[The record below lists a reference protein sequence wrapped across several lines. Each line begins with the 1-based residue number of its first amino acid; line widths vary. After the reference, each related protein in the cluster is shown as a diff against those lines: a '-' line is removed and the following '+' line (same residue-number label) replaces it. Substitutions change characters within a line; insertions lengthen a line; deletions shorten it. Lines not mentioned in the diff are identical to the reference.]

1 MPNFLNIKRD
11 YKNIDVYRKLLNAN
25 DAVYTLSLC
34 TLAEYAIKNMK
45 AKEFLEFSR
54 KLEYI
59 IDKQN
64 WVNIFIYV
72 NMDENLNFK
81 DSEKSGTLQYT
92 SDYHKNLARV
102 SRLLEGL
109 DRVSIGE
116 YFVHDTI
123 LKFDKNNEKS
133 FGYTNI
139 AKAISER
146 YRSGI
151 IKADKRAEK
160 AIAILK
166 TKSREK

>member
-92 SDYHKNLARV
+92 SDYHKN
-102 SRLLEGL
+102 
-109 DRVSIGE
+109 
-116 YFVHDTI
+116 
-123 LKFDKNNEKS
+123 
-133 FGYTNI
+133 
-139 AKAISER
+139 
-146 YRSGI
+146 
-151 IKADKRAEK
+151 
-160 AIAILK
+160 
-166 TKSREK
+166 